1 MGYDDLNRPTSKSS
15 SGAGCVSQVSAT
27 YTYDVGANGK
37 GRRTSMSVS
46 GADYTQ
52 WVYDARGRVL
62 SENKQITGGGQFVT
76 SFTYNSADLPITMTY
91 PDGEAVN
98 FEYNANMLPVSVDGT
113 NTYAQTIAYDSA
125 NRMIQLIRGANK
137 IDTVYTFN
145 SWNADAYRPL
155 FPHTSA
161 NSNPFLPFRLCLNRR
176 FLKRLFH

>member
-1 MGYDDLNRPTSKSS
+1 M
-15 SGAGCVSQVSAT
+15 
-27 YTYDVGANGK
+27 
-37 GRRTSMSVS
+37 
-46 GADYTQ
+46 
-52 WVYDARGRVL
+52 
-62 SENKQITGGGQFVT
+62 E
-76 SFTYNSADLPITMTY
+76 Y
-91 PDGEAVN
+91 PDGETLTTT
-98 FEYNANMLPVSVDGT
+98 YNADMQTTSVIGT
-113 NTYAQTIAYDSA
+113 SAYAQTIAYDSA